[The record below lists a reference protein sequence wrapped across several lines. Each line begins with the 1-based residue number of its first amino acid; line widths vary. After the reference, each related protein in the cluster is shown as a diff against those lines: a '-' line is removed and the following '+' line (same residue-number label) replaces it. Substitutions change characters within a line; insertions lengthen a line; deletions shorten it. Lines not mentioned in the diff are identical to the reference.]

1 MLASPAGQARTD
13 KNNKSYYPGR
23 IAVQRFTHLALAF
36 VFAACLGGA
45 AAPATAAET
54 NEFHIARQP
63 GLVYMQAILMEE
75 KKLVEKHAAALGL
88 ADIKVKY
95 SIITSGGVMTEA
107 LLSNSI
113 DMAITGVSNMLLA
126 WGKTN
131 GGVKSVAGM
140 AGVPFRML
148 TRNPAVKS
156 IKDFGP
162 NDRIAVPTIRVSM
175 QAMMMGI
182 ALEQAFGPG
191 QHGRLDSNQVQL
203 GHPEAL
209 QALLNPQH
217 EVNSHFSIPPFQD
230 IAMKSPLVHT
240 VFVSS
245 EVLGGPV
252 TISNCWAS
260 QRFVDA
266 NPIKVKAFIAALD
279 EASDMIANDPKMA
292 AEIYLA
298 NTKEKISVDELV
310 AVMKQPGA
318 VFSATPQRSM
328 LWAEYMHRIGLV
340 KQKPAGWKDYTFP
353 NIHDRNGS

>member
-1 MLASPAGQARTD
+1 
-13 KNNKSYYPGR
+13 
-23 IAVQRFTHLALAF
+23 VQRFTRLALAS

-75 KKLVEKHAAALGL
+75 GKLVEKHAAALGL

-126 WGKTN
+126 WSKTN

-148 TRNPAVKS
+148 TRNPGVKS

-240 VFVSS
+240 VFMSS
-245 EVLGGPV
+245 EVLGGPATV
-252 TISNCWAS
+252 SNCWAS
-260 QRFVDA
+260 QRFVEA
-266 NPIKVKAFIAALD
+266 NPIKIRAFIAALD
-279 EASDMIANDPKMA
+279 EASDMVANDPKTA

-318 VFSATPQRSM
+318 VFSATPRRSM

-340 KQKPAGWKDYTFP
+340 KQKPASWKDYTFP
-353 NIHDRNGS
+353 NIQDRNGS